1 MPGLYAEPQHSIIWD
16 TALHHW
22 LSNPSTGMVGSDK
35 VDIIDIP
42 LLDVELGRVE
52 IISLC
57 SEAMHAYTM
66 DSCRRLLGL
75 RMLLSWLW
83 Q

>member
-1 MPGLYAEPQHSIIWD
+1 
-16 TALHHW
+16 LHHW

-35 VDIIDIP
+35 VDIIEGGQAWSVDIP

-52 IISLC
+52 IISLW